1 MSPRTE
7 YDFALSDE
15 AVVYARLDTEH
26 GEAVSYAVTLA
37 AEENGELR
45 TVRVYDNAHG
55 EPEMHRYSRDGEKQ
69 PAEQAPGATAS
80 EGFNMAL
87 DLISSGFTEMIDGW
101 RRG

>member
-7 YDFALSDE
+7 YELALAES
-15 AVVYARLDTEH
+15 AIVYARLDTEH
-26 GEAVSYAVTLA
+26 GEASGYAVTLVA
-37 AEENGELR
+37 VVDGEMK

-55 EPEMHRYSRDGEKQ
+55 EPEMHRYNLDGEKQ
-69 PAEQAPGATAS
+69 PAEPAPGSTAS

-87 DLISSGFTEMIDGW
+87 DLVSSGFTEMIDGW

>member
-7 YDFALSDE
+7 YELALSDS
-15 AVVYARLDTEH
+15 AILYARLDTEH
-26 GEAVSYAVTLA
+26 GAAGGYAVTLVA
-37 AEENGELR
+37 LEEGEMK

-55 EPEMHRYSRDGEKQ
+55 KPEMHRYNRKGEKQ
-69 PAEQAPGATAS
+69 SAESAPGSNAS

-87 DLISSGFTEMIDGW
+87 ELVSNGYMEMIDGW